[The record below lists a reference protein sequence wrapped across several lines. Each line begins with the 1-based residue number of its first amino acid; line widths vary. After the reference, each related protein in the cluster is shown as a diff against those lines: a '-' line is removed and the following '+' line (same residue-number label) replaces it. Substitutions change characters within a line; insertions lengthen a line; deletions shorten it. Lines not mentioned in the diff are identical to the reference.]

1 MRRGVLASVLACA
14 SVLTVCAQVH
24 FTRQPDSI
32 AVEVAGRPFTAFY
45 FGASAPKPYLH
56 PLLSASGQRL
66 TRLYPMETTEGGSR
80 DHPHQRG
87 LWIGHGDVNGID
99 FWANETEQRQGKQGL
114 IVLGEI
120 RDVQDGPIK
129 GVLWAVFEWRDPAGR
144 VLLVED
150 RAMFFSGNGPV
161 RTIDFDITLHAVVQ
175 VVFGDSKEGFF
186 ALRLRDELSELKG
199 SGKMAN
205 AAGQTGMALVW
216 GQRSPWVDYVG
227 SLEGRAVG
235 VAIFDHPDNP
245 SHPVWW
251 HARDYGLFAANPF
264 GERAFTGDKSKDGS
278 LRLAPGASVRLRYQV
293 FIHPGTG
300 APAGVAAAYKAWAG
314 E

>member
-1 MRRGVLASVLACA
+1 MGRGAVLFCLGFACLQT
-14 SVLTVCAQVH
+14 SPAQVH
-24 FTRQPDSI
+24 FTRQADSI

-56 PLLSASGQRL
+56 PLLSASGLRL
-66 TRLYPMETTEGGSR
+66 TRLYPMETTEVGSR

-99 FWANETEQRQGKQGL
+99 FWANEQEQRQGKQGL
-114 IVLGEI
+114 IVLREI

-129 GVLWAVFEWRDPAGR
+129 GVLWAVLEWRDPTGR
-144 VLLVED
+144 VLVVED

-161 RTIDFDITLHAVVQ
+161 RTIDFDITLHAVAK

-186 ALRLRDELSELKG
+186 ALRLRDELSEVKG
-199 SGKMAN
+199 SGNMTN
-205 AAGQTGMALVW
+205 AAGQTGMARVW
-216 GQRSPWVDYVG
+216 GQRSPWVDYAGTV
-227 SLEGRAVG
+227 EGRGLG

-264 GERAFTGDKSKDGS
+264 GERAFTGDKAKDGS
-278 LRLAPGASVRLRYQV
+278 LSLAPGASVRLRYQV
-293 FIHPGTG
+293 FIHPGT
-300 APAGVAAAYKAWAG
+300 APAGVAAAYHEWAG